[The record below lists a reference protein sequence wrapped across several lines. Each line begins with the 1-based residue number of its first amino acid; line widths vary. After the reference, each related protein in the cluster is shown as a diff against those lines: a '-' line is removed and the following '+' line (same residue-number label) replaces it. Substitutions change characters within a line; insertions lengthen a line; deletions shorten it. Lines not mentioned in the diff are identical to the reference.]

1 MNMFKINHNV
11 CLKQCLTF
19 KRCQTGVF
27 CIVLSLLL
35 TSCAGLTDTS
45 GDTVAEST
53 ITESLLMSQNASSIQ
68 SKESSHADADR
79 LSPNSRVFLTE
90 AEKKNGRPFQIERFD
105 ISVSRVPARTFFLSL
120 VNGTNQNLVVHPEV
134 NGVVS
139 LELNQVTID
148 DVLNVTR
155 DVMGYEYGYKNG
167 IYTIYP
173 RKMRT
178 EIFPINYIDVVRKGM
193 SDTSIV
199 VGNISSNSS
208 NGSNSSGGS
217 NNSNSNTTGG
227 SSQLS
232 SGSRIKTSSETDFWS
247 SLRIS
252 LEAIIGKNG
261 NVGDGGRL
269 VVVNSQTGIVVIKA
283 MPAELSAVRH
293 FLEKSQLS
301 ASRQVVLETKI
312 IEVQLNDGFEAGVD
326 WSMIQGEMGY
336 NYDHLKSNADVT
348 SQVIDQAFSAVFGVS
363 DITKLIRMLETQG
376 HVQVLSSPRV
386 STVNNQKAI
395 IRVGSDE
402 FFVTGISNSTTSSAA
417 TTTNTPSVELS
428 SFFSGIALDVTPQI
442 ADNSDVILHI
452 HPVISDVTDQQ
463 KDFTVGNDQFSL
475 PLALRDIRESDSIVR
490 AKDGQ
495 VIVLGGLMQEVTNEN
510 VYKKPLLGN
519 IPILNLLFKRKS
531 DAVKK
536 TELVILMRPIVV
548 KDDTWESDISRT
560 QGRLSN
566 MGSTYRDTF

>member
-1 MNMFKINHNV
+1 MVISF
-11 CLKQCLTF
+11 L
-19 KRCQTGVF
+19 
-27 CIVLSLLL
+27 LS
-35 TSCAGLTDTS
+35 SCAGLSEKENNTT
-45 GDTVAEST
+45 AEES
-53 ITESLLMSQNASSIQ
+53 ISESLLWSQVN
-68 SKESSHADADR
+68 SKINKDTSK
-79 LSPNSRVFLTE
+79 NSDSNNGSGNGRILLTDN
-90 AEKKNGRPFQIERFD
+90 EKENGRPFQKVRFD
-105 ISVSRVPARTFFLSL
+105 LAVSRVPARTFFLSL

-148 DVLNVTR
+148 EVLSVTR
-155 DVMGYEYGYKNG
+155 DVLGYEYGYKNG

-178 EIFPINYIDVVRKGM
+178 EIFPINYIDVKRSGM

-208 NGSNSSGGS
+208 GS
-217 NNSNSNTTGG
+217 NNSNSSNSNSN
-227 SSQLS
+227 SSSSSSELS
-232 SGSRIKTSSETDFWS
+232 SGSRIKTSSEADFWS

-252 LEAIIGKNG
+252 LEAIIGTN
-261 NVGDGGRL
+261 NIAGDEDRL
-269 VVVNSQTGIVVIKA
+269 VVVNAQTGIVVIKA
-283 MPAELSAVRH
+283 MPAELSAVRN
-293 FLEKSQLS
+293 FLQKSQLS

-336 NYDHLKSNADVT
+336 NYDHLKSNADLT

-442 ADNSDVILHI
+442 AENNDVILHI

-463 KDFTVGNDQFSL
+463 KDFTVGNDSFSL

-495 VIVLGGLMQEVTNEN
+495 VIVLGGLMQEVTSEN
-510 VYKKPLLGN
+510 AYKNSLLGD
-519 IPILNLLFKRKS
+519 IPILNLFFKRKS
-531 DAVKK
+531 DAIKK
-536 TELVILMRPIVV
+536 TELVILMRPVVV
-548 KDDTWESDISRT
+548 KEDTWNSDITRT
-560 QGRLSN
+560 QNRMN
-566 MGSTYRDTF
+566 EMGSVYRDKF